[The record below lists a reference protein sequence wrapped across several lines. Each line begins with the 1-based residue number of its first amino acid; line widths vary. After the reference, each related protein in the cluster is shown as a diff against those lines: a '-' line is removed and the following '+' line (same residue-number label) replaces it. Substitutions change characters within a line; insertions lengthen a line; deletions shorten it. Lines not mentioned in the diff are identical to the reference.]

1 MPVKTVPSVIIGSG
15 SNKSIVNNIYN
26 NDFGNTIITGYLTVD
41 FYLTV
46 DGNLTV
52 GGNFDLD
59 GAFELSG
66 DITVKNPSDVTVFSV
81 DSATGD
87 TLTKGDITVKDSSDV
102 TVFSV
107 DSATGDTLTKGDIT
121 VKDSS
126 DVTKFSVD
134 SATGDTLTKG
144 DITVKNS
151 SDVTVFS
158 VDSATG
164 DTLTKG
170 DITVKNSSDVTVFSV
185 DSATGDTLTK
195 GDITVKNS
203 SDVTV
208 FSVDSATGDTLTKG
222 DITVKDSSDVTK
234 FSVDSAT
241 GNTTIEGDLTVN
253 GTTTT
258 IDSVTLVVE
267 DPVITLAKNANSN
280 PTAST
285 DAGLFLQRGST
296 ENPAIIIWNETLN
309 QFEVAT
315 VTGASSTT
323 TNFTGGGVTKTFAT
337 FKGGNIYGNDMFG
350 SSIDITGTGSF
361 GVLSSGSLAI
371 GEHSFDINGIVLGE
385 YGNLNINSVQDYSSI
400 ILNYNVISGIPSA
413 NAVIE
418 VKRGSSTSSKITWDE
433 YNNNW
438 DINTNLYSQKIRIRT
453 DETSG
458 SSSRVYI
465 YFTHALGIFSEN
477 VYFYIYKTS
486 NSGLTREVVPINIIS
501 TTRLQ
506 SYTSNG
512 YSEVRFNNNTPYSS
526 HANADAFIDMEDG
539 ASYYININST
549 NASGLF
555 PNVSFLFRY
564 RSNEGNYG
572 YTYTTVANA
581 DFIAT
586 GGYNGLIQVNNAT
599 NLVTQAF
606 SAGTAIYDN
615 VDNLPTLSLEYS
627 KGIGSIVL
635 NSGVTDTPTDASIL
649 VDRGLSSSA
658 TLLWDESQTS
668 WVINQD
674 IRLITD
680 GVNTSSLY
688 LQDSGCV
695 WINDGI
701 LALESR
707 SSNTTRI
714 YLNSELDVGD
724 TPTTD
729 AKITVNRGN
738 QTNAEIQWDEAN
750 DRWNIEPSCGTLN
763 LVSNA
768 YLKINKQSSTTN
780 PVIVLNADRTGA
792 GQEADVVAIEVE
804 RGTDTNSYIKWDES
818 NDSWLVSPKINLTHN
833 LTPYYV
839 YIKYN
844 LNSFGN
850 NEYFHFFSSTNNGT
864 TREVIELYDLD
875 GTHFT
880 EDTSLGFSR
889 YKASSGSSW
898 TQSPRTLTGVIYFEP
913 GKDYFLEIRTDNI
926 TNTNG
931 VQIYISSFFLP
942 TDPPYTD
949 IIYGFGPSPNFF
961 QLIQDQTIDATNWSG
976 PTPAMNGA
984 SSASNYYPSSTLITL
999 NDNNRDT
1006 YEPVDSPKI
1015 EVDRGTQTNSYIKWD
1030 EVNDTWNVYPNILAT
1045 PKLYFINAGGT
1056 IDLTSGSIFHL
1067 TGGPSPYTL
1076 TLPDATI
1083 DGTTIHIKNL
1093 GSSQKT
1099 IVPGTIDATTGHQ
1112 IKLDYLEAISLYWY
1126 GGWNVLSI
1134 YGNVTI
1140 N

>member
-52 GGNFDLD
+52 GG
-59 GAFELSG
+59 AFQLSG
-66 DITVKNPSDVTVFSV
+66 DITVKNPSNVTVFSV
-81 DSATGD
+81 DSD
-87 TLTKGDITVKDSSDV
+87 
-102 TVFSV
+102 
-107 DSATGDTLTKGDIT
+107 
-121 VKDSS
+121 
-126 DVTKFSVD
+126 
-134 SATGDTLTKG
+134 TGDTLTKG

-151 SDVTVFS
+151 SDVT
-158 VDSATG
+158 
-164 DTLTKG
+164 
-170 DITVKNSSDVTVFSV
+170 
-185 DSATGDTLTK
+185 
-195 GDITVKNS
+195 
-203 SDVTV
+203 
-208 FSVDSATGDTLTKG
+208 
-222 DITVKDSSDVTK
+222 K
-234 FSVDSAT
+234 FSVDSDT

-337 FKGGNIYGNDMFG
+337 FKAGGMYG
-350 SSIDITGTGSF
+350 STIDIGGLGSF
-361 GVLSSGSLAI
+361 GSLSSGSLAI
-371 GEHSFDINGIVLGE
+371 GEHTYTSLGIFLGE
-385 YGNLNINSVQDYSSI
+385 YGNLNIHSIQDYSSI
-400 ILNYNVISGIPSA
+400 ILNHDVTSGIPSA

-418 VKRGSSTSSKITWDE
+418 VKRGSSTSAKITWNEGSDIWDFNQSVNLSSGGFSVNTSSFNVSSAGITQIGTNGYLQIAKASSGGKNAIYLNSDASGTPPSNQSASIVVWRGSSPAASLTWSELNTRWQIDNLYIQSNLEVTGTSTFTGDLFLGDTTNIFVNKPSVSTTPVIKLNRDETGSPTSDVIAIEVERGTSSNALLKWDE

-458 SSSRVYI
+458 STSRVYI
-465 YFTHALGIFSEN
+465 YFTNPLGIFSEN

-486 NSGLTREVVPINIIS
+486 NSGVTREVVPITIVS

-512 YSEVRFNNNTPYSS
+512 YSEVRFNNNLAYSL

-539 ASYYININST
+539 VSYYININST
-549 NASGLF
+549 NASGLS
-555 PNVSFLFRY
+555 PTVSFLFRY
-564 RSNEGNYG
+564 NSNEGNSG

-606 SAGTAIYDN
+606 SAGTTIYDN
-615 VDNLPTLSLEYS
+615 VDNLPALSLEYS

-649 VDRGLSSSA
+649 VDRGGLSSPA

-668 WVINQD
+668 WVINQN
-674 IRLITD
+674 IRLIAD
-680 GVNTSSLY
+680 GVNSSSLY
-688 LQDSGCV
+688 LQDSGSV

-714 YLNSELDVGD
+714 YLNSELTVGD

-738 QTNAEIQWDEAN
+738 QTNAEIIWDETN
-750 DRWNIEPSCGTLN
+750 DRWDFNYGLYLN
-763 LVSNA
+763 TDSQ
-768 YLKINKQSSTTN
+768 LKIEKPTTPSTT
-780 PVIVLNADRTGA
+780 PAILLNADRTGS
-792 GQEADVVAIEVE
+792 GEEADVIAIEVE
-804 RGTDTNSYIKWDES
+804 RGILSNAKIKWDEGSDRWDFNS
-818 NDSWLVSPKINLTHN
+818 NVYLSSDVVLNTSSLNTTTINGTANFEHDVNLGNGSSKSIAINGTATFNSKLILGISNLTISAAGAVTVTNAYHKID
-833 LTPYYV
+833 TY
-839 YIKYN
+839 
-844 LNSFGN
+844 
-850 NEYFHFFSSTNNGT
+850 SSAATDDLDTINGGVEGMILVLQSVIS
-864 TREVIELYDLD
+864 TREV
-875 GTHFT
+875 
-880 EDTSLGFSR
+880 
-889 YKASSGSSW
+889 
-898 TQSPRTLTGVIYFEP
+898 V
-913 GKDYFLEIRTDNI
+913 
-926 TNTNG
+926 
-931 VQIYISSFFLP
+931 V
-942 TDPPYTD
+942 
-949 IIYGFGPSPNFF
+949 
-961 QLIQDQTIDATNWSG
+961 
-976 PTPAMNGA
+976 
-984 SSASNYYPSSTLITL
+984 
-999 NDNNRDT
+999 RDT
-1006 YEPVDSPKI
+1006 
-1015 EVDRGTQTNSYIKWD
+1015 G
-1030 EVNDTWNVYPNILAT
+1030 
-1045 PKLYFINAGGT
+1045 GGT
-1056 IDLTSGSIFHL
+1056 GNIRLSTADFHL
-1067 TGGPSPYTL
+1067 NNVQDTL
-1076 TLPDATI
+1076 TLI
-1083 DGTTIHIKNL
+1083 YN
-1093 GSSQKT
+1093 GSLWCELCRS
-1099 IVPGTIDATTGHQ
+1099 DNA
-1112 IKLDYLEAISLYWY
+1112 
-1126 GGWNVLSI
+1126 
-1134 YGNVTI
+1134 
-1140 N
+1140 